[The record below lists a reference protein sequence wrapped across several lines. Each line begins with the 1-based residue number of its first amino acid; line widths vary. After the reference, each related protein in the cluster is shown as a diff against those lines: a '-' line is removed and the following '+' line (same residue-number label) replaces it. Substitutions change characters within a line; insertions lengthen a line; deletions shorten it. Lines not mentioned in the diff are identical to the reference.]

1 MSVFVPSSSLESR
14 PNPPPNAP
22 LPRPQA
28 LHHRADAAARRI
40 SRAWRRYLLR
50 RAFLVARDRIA
61 RAERRDPVAVIRA
74 VNPAESV
81 LADAAAGVLVRFRLG
96 GEEFP
101 PTVYYR
107 IHTSR
112 PVADVCALAP
122 RDYAAARARA
132 AKRASRRCASRTG
145 TPSPEPIGREYER
158 EDGNDWRPVSARAL
172 EDFDAR
178 ARDVDPR
185 ATIRA
190 SAFARARETARNRRR
205 FAAGGSRLSRLA
217 APAAS
222 RRRGRAIRGGG
233 LARAYKMEKP
243 RDIAREDEASDGDD
257 ELEGLLR
264 WSAALDVASLLGD
277 DESEPSGNGYAWRV
291 S

>member
-1 MSVFVPSSSLESR
+1 MSVFVPSSSLPSGSTPPE
-14 PNPPPNAP
+14 PPPP
-22 LPRPQA
+22 TPRPQA

-96 GEEFP
+96 GAEFP

-132 AKRASRRCASRTG
+132 AKRASRRRRAR
-145 TPSPEPIGREYER
+145 TPSPEPVGREYAR

-178 ARDVDPR
+178 ARDMDPR

-233 LARAYKMEKP
+233 LAGAWKIETP

-264 WSAALDVASLLGD
+264 WSAALDVASLIGD
-277 DESEPSGNGYAWRV
+277 DESEPSGNGYARRV